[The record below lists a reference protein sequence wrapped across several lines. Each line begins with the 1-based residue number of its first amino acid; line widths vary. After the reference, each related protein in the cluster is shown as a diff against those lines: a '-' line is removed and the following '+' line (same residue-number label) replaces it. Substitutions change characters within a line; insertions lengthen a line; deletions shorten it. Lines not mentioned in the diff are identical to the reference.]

1 MSWEQLSAI
10 LETHQNNVREETSSP
25 PTACPID
32 GALLEI
38 RGDGVRNCPMG
49 NYTWGGSTK

>member
-10 LETHQNNVREETSSP
+10 LETHQNNVREEASSP

-32 GALLEI
+32 GAALEI